1 MTILLTDDNGQI
13 RAMTDDEKAAYE
25 ATVQGVA
32 NDIEAA
38 EKEKQK
44 MLEIRKQPLRKLGLS
59 EDEIN
64 TVLGL

>member
-1 MTILLTDDNGQI
+1 
-13 RAMTDDEKAAYE
+13 MTDDEKAAYE